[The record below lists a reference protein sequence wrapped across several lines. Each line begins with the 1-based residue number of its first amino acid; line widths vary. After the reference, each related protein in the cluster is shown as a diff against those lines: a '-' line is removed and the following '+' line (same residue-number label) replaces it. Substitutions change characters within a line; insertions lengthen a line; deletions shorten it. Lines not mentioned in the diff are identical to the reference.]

1 MSTRRHLQIEI
12 WSDFVCPFCYM
23 GKRRFEEALRQ
34 FQHRESIEIIFRSFE
49 LDPNSRRDVSINL
62 VDHLAEKY
70 SITPAAAKANIEN
83 ITMQAKMMGLEY
95 HMEQAIQANTFDAH
109 RLTHFAKT
117 FELMDAMTERL
128 MQAHFT
134 EGLNI
139 GDHEVLVTLA
149 EEVGLN
155 GIDVQRVLSQGLYGE
170 EVRMDQQKARDLGI
184 RSVPNFLID
193 GRQTV
198 SGAQP
203 IRVFLK
209 ALEDAWGTR
218 G

>member
-1 MSTRRHLQIEI
+1 MGGKRKMKIEI

-34 FQHRESIEIIFRSFE
+34 FEHRDAIEVVFRSFE

-70 SITPAAAKANIEN
+70 NITKAAAKANIEN

-95 HMEQAIQANTFDAH
+95 HLEEAIQANTFDAH
-109 RLTHFAKT
+109 RVSHYAKT
-117 FELMDAMTERL
+117 LNLMDEITERL

-139 GDHEVLVTLA
+139 GDHDVLMTLS
-149 EEVGLN
+149 EEAGLN
-155 GIDVQRVLSQGLYGE
+155 GEEVQKVLIQGQFGE
-170 EVRMDQQKARDLGI
+170 EVRRDQQRARELGI

-193 GRQTV
+193 GRISV

-203 IRVFLK
+203 IRVFLQ
-209 ALEDAWGTR
+209 ALEEAWGK
-218 G
+218 

>member
-1 MSTRRHLQIEI
+1 MSSTRHLQIEI

>member
-1 MSTRRHLQIEI
+1 MGGKRKMKIEI

-34 FQHRESIEIIFRSFE
+34 FEHRDAFEVVFRSFE

-70 SITPAAAKANIEN
+70 NITKAAAQANIEN
-83 ITMQAKMMGLEY
+83 VTMQAKMMGLEY
-95 HMEQAIQANTFDAH
+95 HMEEAIQTNTFDAH
-109 RLTHFAKT
+109 RLTHYAKT
-117 FELMDAMTERL
+117 LNLMDEITERL
-128 MQAHFT
+128 MKAHFT

-139 GDHEVLVTLA
+139 GDQDVLMTLS

-155 GIDVQRVLSQGLYGE
+155 GKEVQKVLSQGQFGE
-170 EVRMDQQKARDLGI
+170 EVRRDQQRARELGI

-193 GRQTV
+193 GRISV

-203 IRVFLK
+203 IRVFLQ
-209 ALEDAWGTR
+209 ALEEAWGN
-218 G
+218 

>member
-1 MSTRRHLQIEI
+1 MGGKRKMQIEI

-34 FQHRESIEIIFRSFE
+34 FEHRDAFEVVFRSFE
-49 LDPNSRRDVSINL
+49 LDPNSRRDASINL

-70 SITPAAAKANIEN
+70 SITKAAAKSNIEN

-95 HMEQAIQANTFDAH
+95 HLEEAIQANTFDAH
-109 RLTHFAKT
+109 RVSHYAKT
-117 FELMDAMTERL
+117 LNLMDEITERL

-139 GDHEVLVTLA
+139 GDQDVLLA
-149 EEVGLN
+149 LSEEVGLN
-155 GIDVQRVLSQGLYGE
+155 REDVQKVLSQGQFGE
-170 EVRMDQQKARDLGI
+170 EVRRDQQRARELGI

-193 GRQTV
+193 GRISV

-203 IRVFLK
+203 IRVFLQ
-209 ALEDAWGTR
+209 ALEEAWGK
-218 G
+218 